1 LVSSFASAQGRSKKP
16 GPSTAFLV
24 QEDLRGGLQG
34 QAGIALD
41 LNGDGKEDLVIGAPY
56 AQSKGM
62 NGALLLYISNSQGFP
77 SRPSTLVE
85 GEGNLGWSLTALGDI
100 DGDGKGE
107 FAAGAFSGSAEDV
120 SLSGTVTVFQGGDKP
135 SKLTILSGE
144 NALDKFGYALACGD
158 LNDDGYS
165 DLAVGAPFHSPTPA
179 LYQRG
184 AVYVYFGPNY
194 DTAGRVKIPAT
205 AANGGIGFSMAS
217 GDVNGDGMDDLLLQ
231 ASGKVIGFYGSR
243 FSFPLSYSPDVIFSS
258 AAAGFGRSIAVLWD
272 MDGDGLN
279 DLAVGADQATVNGVL
294 DSGRLFIIK
303 GGEGERRVN
312 ADSASPDLLA
322 VIDGKPDCGRF
333 GSTILAVGDLDD
345 DGTPDLAVSAVHA
358 DGDPWLMTGKIY
370 LISGNVLNGE
380 ANVINSIPGEARD
393 MHLGSFLAL
402 VAEGNQFAAG
412 APTENVN
419 TGKVRLFSLR

>member
-1 LVSSFASAQGRSKKP
+1 
-16 GPSTAFLV
+16 
-24 QEDLRGGLQG
+24 
-34 QAGIALD
+34 
-41 LNGDGKEDLVIGAPY
+41 
-56 AQSKGM
+56 
-62 NGALLLYISNSQGFP
+62 
-77 SRPSTLVE
+77 
-85 GEGNLGWSLTALGDI
+85 
-100 DGDGKGE
+100 
-107 FAAGAFSGSAEDV
+107 
-120 SLSGTVTVFQGGDKP
+120 
-135 SKLTILSGE
+135 
-144 NALDKFGYALACGD
+144 
-158 LNDDGYS
+158 
-165 DLAVGAPFHSPTPA
+165 
-179 LYQRG
+179 
-184 AVYVYFGPNY
+184 
-194 DTAGRVKIPAT
+194 
-205 AANGGIGFSMAS
+205 
-217 GDVNGDGMDDLLLQ
+217 
-231 ASGKVIGFYGSR
+231 
-243 FSFPLSYSPDVIFSS
+243 
-258 AAAGFGRSIAVLWD
+258 
-272 MDGDGLN
+272 
-279 DLAVGADQATVNGVL
+279 LAVGADQATVNGVL